1 MSTIL
6 HLTATDCQTLR
17 RVAIATD
24 HAKTGPMALTCVHVR
39 DRMAEAT
46 DGKLALWSDLE
57 SEADSVDMLV
67 PMDAVKA
74 LAKAKC
80 GATIESDGR
89 SLTVTVGDTS
99 TTFRQ
104 PDAEFPPLGGA
115 LKDMQGEEVPA
126 SMHGFTAAN
135 LSRIAKAWPKAHL
148 AFSHKARGS
157 FVRACLNTDRLR
169 GMIMN
174 ITLPK

>member
-6 HLTATDCQTLR
+6 HLTANDCQTLR

-24 HAKTGPMALTCVHVR
+24 HAKTGPLALTCVHVR

-46 DGKLALWSDLE
+46 DGTLALWSDLE
-57 SEADSVDMLV
+57 SEADSVDMLI

-74 LAKAKC
+74 LAKAKH
-80 GATIESDGR
+80 GATVESDGQN
-89 SLTVTVGDTS
+89 LTVTCGDVI

-104 PDAEFPPLGGA
+104 PDADFPPLCGI
-115 LKDMQGEEVPA
+115 LKDMAAEEVPA
-126 SMHGFTAAN
+126 SMHGLTAAN
-135 LSRIAKAWPKAHL
+135 LSRIAKAWPKARL

-157 FVRACLNTDRLR
+157 FVRACLNTDKLR
-169 GMIMN
+169 GMIMHV
-174 ITLPK
+174 TLPR